1 MRYRAI
7 MTDPKALRNR
17 AAHLLLDTVLAH
29 ASGDLAE
36 SAMQDLAAYLT
47 PIGKYRNVL
56 IQAALQQ
63 AEDEVQRV
71 YVIGG
76 HSCLQ

>member
-1 MRYRAI
+1 MNFKPT

-47 PIGKYRNVL
+47 PTAKYRDVL
-56 IQAALQQ
+56 IKAALQQ
-63 AEDEVQRV
+63 AEDEQERI

-76 HSCLQ
+76 Q